1 MHAMMTLCSLQRVS
15 QFDFYDLCLIQFN
28 FILKGHRLSEKFLKS
43 QDSAS
48 SDVAP
53 TSDNSQQGVSD
64 TDGNCLGATSPY
76 YAAPFSHSKGK
87 LKRFCNQDYD
97 DLKRRSK
104 LRGQLF
110 EDREFIPS
118 NRLLV
123 DDNNQYIFSYGRM
136 TRFDGNSIE
145 WLRPHVRIK

>member
-1 MHAMMTLCSLQRVS
+1 M
-15 QFDFYDLCLIQFN
+15 
-28 FILKGHRLSEKFLKS
+28 
-43 QDSAS
+43 
-48 SDVAP
+48 
-53 TSDNSQQGVSD
+53 SD
-64 TDGNCLGATSPY
+64 TDGNCLGTTSPY

-145 WLRPHVRIK
+145 WLRPQVRMKSYVNCYDLLALFK